1 MGLREHIYSVLVVS
15 ASEKASSSLTSLL
28 PEHRFSPVHLVKSI
42 SAAQRAWSECAYDL
56 VIVNTPLPD
65 GAGSRFAIDISN
77 SSEAVV
83 LMLARADVLGELS
96 EKLTD
101 HGVYTLEKPTSEA
114 ALLQSLAWMASTR
127 ERLRRLG
134 KKAISFE
141 EKMAEIRLVNRAKW
155 VLISEHGMSE
165 PEAHRFIE
173 KQAMDRGIT
182 KAKLAGEIVAS
193 GR

>member
-15 ASEKASSSLTSLL
+15 AAEKVSSALISLL
-28 PEHRFSPVHLVKSI
+28 PEHRFSPVRLVRSI
-42 SAAQRAWSECAYDL
+42 SAAQRAWSERAYDL

-65 GAGSRFAIDISN
+65 GTGSRFAIDISS

-83 LMLARADVLGELS
+83 LVLAHADVLGELS
-96 EKLTD
+96 DKLSD

-114 ALLQSLAWMASTR
+114 ALLQSLDWMASTR

-134 KKAISFE
+134 KKVVSFE
-141 EKMAEIRLVNRAKW
+141 EKMAEIRLINRAKW

-165 PEAHRFIE
+165 PEAHRFLE

-182 KAKLAGEIVAS
+182 KAKLAGEIVA
-193 GR
+193 GGH

>member
-1 MGLREHIYSVLVVS
+1 MGLKEHIYSVLVVS
-15 ASEKASSSLTSLL
+15 AAEKVSSALVSLL
-28 PEHRFSPVHLVKSI
+28 PEHRFNPVRLVKSI
-42 SAAQRAWSECAYDL
+42 NAAQRAWNERAYDL

-83 LMLARADVLGELS
+83 LMLARADVLDEIT
-96 EKLTD
+96 ERLTD
-101 HGVYTLEKPTSEA
+101 NGVYTLEKPTSEA
-114 ALLQSLAWMASTR
+114 VLLQSLDWMASTR

-134 KKAISFE
+134 KKAVSFE

-182 KAKLAGEIVAS
+182 KAKLAGELIA
-193 GR
+193 GGH